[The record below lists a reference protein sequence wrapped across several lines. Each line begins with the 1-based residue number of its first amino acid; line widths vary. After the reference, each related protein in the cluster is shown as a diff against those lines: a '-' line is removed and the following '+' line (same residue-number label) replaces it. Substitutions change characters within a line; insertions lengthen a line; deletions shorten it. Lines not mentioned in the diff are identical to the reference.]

1 MTSSAAGSKRV
12 TLLAERT
19 LPSESAPETSSP
31 TAMDEEPKKSPGTAT
46 APTSQ
51 ASRPAFLEQM
61 TAVMTAIA
69 MMLAARMILFFATA
83 GAFVLTYLAINQGT
97 TTALI
102 AAGTYDVLVVCPMV
116 WLYLQRG

>member
-1 MTSSAAGSKRV
+1 MTSSAAASKRV
-12 TLLAERT
+12 TLLAERP
-19 LPSESAPETSSP
+19 LVSDPATSSP
-31 TAMDEEPKKSPGTAT
+31 IATDEGPKTSAMETGQTSPT
-46 APTSQ
+46 
-51 ASRPAFLEQM
+51 SRPAFLEQM
-61 TAVMTAIA
+61 TAVMTTIA
-69 MMLAARMILFFATA
+69 MMLAARMILFLATV

>member
-1 MTSSAAGSKRV
+1 M
-12 TLLAERT
+12 
-19 LPSESAPETSSP
+19 ETGQTSP
-31 TAMDEEPKKSPGTAT
+31 T
-46 APTSQ
+46 
-51 ASRPAFLEQM
+51 SRPAFLEQM
-61 TAVMTAIA
+61 TAVMTTIA
-69 MMLAARMILFFATA
+69 MMLAARMILFLATV

>member
-1 MTSSAAGSKRV
+1 MDDGPKTSA
-12 TLLAERT
+12 TT
-19 LPSESAPETSSP
+19 
-31 TAMDEEPKKSPGTAT
+31 T

-51 ASRPAFLEQM
+51 PSRPAFLEQM
-61 TAVMTAIA
+61 LAVMTTIA
-69 MMLAARMILFFATA
+69 TMLAARMILTLATI
-83 GAFVLTYLAINQGT
+83 GAFTLTYLAINQGT

>member
-1 MTSSAAGSKRV
+1 MASATSSKV
-12 TLLAERT
+12 TLLAERS
-19 LPSESAPETSSP
+19 LDSASAPATSSP
-31 TAMDEEPKKSPGTAT
+31 TAMDDDPKTSTTVT

-51 ASRPAFLEQM
+51 PSRPAYLEQM
-61 TAVMTAIA
+61 MAVMTTIS
-69 MMLAARMILFFATA
+69 MMLAARMILFLATV
-83 GAFVLTYLAINQGT
+83 GAFTLTYLAINQGT